1 VAVFDGPN
9 QWQVRGFVHQ
19 AVRLPSSL
27 LADVHSRVTTGDLNH
42 HSAVVR
48 ELVAASPSSR
58 HSAEALRTLILRE
71 AWTAPKQP
79 ASEDVNPDWMAETL
93 IASAEAL
100 MEREVLERSPDPRRR
115 DAFTALTEPFRGILD
130 G

>member
-1 VAVFDGPN
+1 MAVFEGPN

-19 AVRLPSSL
+19 AVRLPSSFL
-27 LADVHSRVTTGDLNH
+27 VDVRSRVTTGDLSH
-42 HSAVVR
+42 HAAVVQ
-48 ELVAASPSSR
+48 ELVAASPTTR
-58 HSAEALRTLILRE
+58 RSAEALRTLILQE
-71 AWTAPKQP
+71 AWTAPRQP
-79 ASEDVNPDWMAETL
+79 ASEDINPDGVADTL

-115 DAFTALTEPFRGILD
+115 DAYAALTEPFRALLD